1 MQKDS
6 ESDDLLLYL
15 VLFTDLSKN
24 AKVSEAFANVCALT
38 MIQSKSDWNDSM
50 K

>member
-24 AKVSEAFANVCALT
+24 AKVSEAFANECALT

-50 K
+50 I